1 MGTKPPSPDLEVQK
15 RLRYVMEWVIED
27 WPYHDIIAQI
37 RKQWDVSE
45 RQAARYI
52 AKAKALWIEKAE
64 ADLQEKRLLT
74 IERLKKHKRTLK
86 EQYRGTPA
94 GMFAIMAVE
103 KEIIKLEIPVGPIK
117 IEHAGKDGGPIEQKV
132 IHEIK
137 FVDFSDG
144 SN

>member
-1 MGTKPPSPDLEVQK
+1 MAKKGSSPDLEVQK

-37 RKQWDVSE
+37 RKQWEVSE
-45 RQAARYI
+45 RTATRYI

-86 EQYRGTPA
+86 EQYKGTPA
-94 GMFAIMAVE
+94 GLFALMAIE

-117 IEHAGKDGGPIEQKV
+117 IEHAGKDGGPIKTETTHRV
-132 IHEIK
+132 LFE
-137 FVDFSDG
+137 DYAE
-144 SN
+144 